1 MKKLLIYLAGL
12 VSGIVLTLLV
22 SMFMVA
28 NTTIDDITLFEH
40 EGECISE
47 NSFKIFQVVDNG
59 NALAS
64 EIDEEFEF
72 PTNLVV
78 LLLAEKGKAYYDNQI
93 IRIPPGKCAKQI
105 GTYRY
110 FTRDEME
117 KTVPIVAI
125 RDK

>member
-28 NTTIDDITLFEH
+28 NTTIDDITLFKQ

-117 KTVPIVAI
+117 KTVPVVAI